1 MILWL
6 ALTVGVTIA
15 AGTYLALSRD
25 VFRCVIGLSLMGA
38 GVNLAL
44 FASGRIGSAQP
55 AVVALGDTTLGSAA
69 LGEAANALPQALVLT
84 AIVIGFALLC
94 FALALVLR
102 LVQRAGT
109 DDALALRQAE
119 PQPDDPVKPPV
130 ADPRH
135 EPLHPPAAPD
145 AGEPSR

>member
-55 AVVALGDTTLGSAA
+55 AVVALGETA

-119 PQPDDPVKPPV
+119 PHPDDPVKPPV

-145 AGEPSR
+145 ALETLR

>member
-55 AVVALGDTTLGSAA
+55 AVVALGETA

-119 PQPDDPVKPPV
+119 PHPDDPVKPPV

-135 EPLHPPAAPD
+135 EPLHPPAATD
-145 AGEPSR
+145 ALETLR